1 MILGK
6 FTQQFRF
13 SVLLFKKKKQSS
25 FLTEGVVRI
34 TMPWVGDLGLFLE
47 GKPTK
52 LEQGELKREMS
63 VETSGVERG

>member
-1 MILGK
+1 M
-6 FTQQFRF
+6 
-13 SVLLFKKKKQSS
+13 
-25 FLTEGVVRI
+25 RI